1 MGSHSL
7 DSVPSCRGLQTVSDM
22 QRQGREGPPT
32 SPLMLCLTEP
42 IPLCRYKL
50 YIIGEVTV
58 KVNHCLLA
66 LPGVAKADLRRVISH
81 YQALAQVDG
90 YTRGLP
96 GVVREA
102 VDDTAG
108 AARMV
113 AKNGWR
119 WALVL
124 VRADKSSDS
133 LPSTGCCG
141 VMCIHDCWDFALC
154 VTLKMSQIVDTQDRA
169 ACWDLCRDTAAVASA
184 RAGQLYGLEPLD
196 VNIQD
201 NKNNITRFLILSRD
215 PRVQVNSPQCAL
227 SSM

>member
-1 MGSHSL
+1 MPFTSSLTLLIKPVPHS
-7 DSVPSCRGLQTVSDM
+7 
-22 QRQGREGPPT
+22 
-32 SPLMLCLTEP
+32 
-42 IPLCRYKL
+42 RYKL

-119 WALVL
+119 WALPL
-124 VRADKSSDS
+124 VHAHESSGS
-133 LPSTGCCG
+133 
-141 VMCIHDCWDFALC
+141 
-154 VTLKMSQIVDTQDRA
+154 
-169 ACWDLCRDTAAVASA
+169 
-184 RAGQLYGLEPLD
+184 
-196 VNIQD
+196 
-201 NKNNITRFLILSRD
+201 
-215 PRVQVNSPQCAL
+215 
-227 SSM
+227 